1 MNFNLGSNNQVYG
14 RKDGDFHQIVQ
25 LTDSL
30 IKIGKYLRIRQH
42 PIKGRIIGDTTN
54 PDIFISQNL
63 LVYELPRNSFL
74 KNHIDS
80 IKSEDDNYLAIG
92 EDNSEKVYYIKNA
105 ESILPIDVEIV
116 SHRSK
121 IIKRQRLR
129 PEFLAQYKKRLNPDT
144 FQETQGSSQLDQN
157 DFELTEANKELT
169 TKCVHELVR
178 GLDSM
183 EFLPMDSPG
192 LARVFHQFG
201 VNLRYLG

>member
-1 MNFNLGSNNQVYG
+1 MGSHNQVYG
-14 RKDGDFHQIVQ
+14 RKDGDFHQIAQ
-25 LTDSL
+25 LGDSL
-30 IKIGKYLRIRQH
+30 MKIGKYLRIRQH
-42 PIKGRIIGDTTN
+42 PIKGRIIGDLTN
-54 PDIFISQNL
+54 PDIFTSQNL
-63 LVYELPRNSFL
+63 LVYRIPKSSLLDFQNENPKQFGYQ
-74 KNHIDS
+74 DS
-80 IKSEDDNYLAIG
+80 NDRADDIF
-92 EDNSEKVYYIKNA
+92 YIKNA
-105 ESILPIDVEIV
+105 ESILPIDVEVV

-129 PEFLAQYKKRLNPDT
+129 PEFLAQYKKKLNPDT
-144 FQETQGSSQLDQN
+144 FQENQGSTQLDQN

-169 TKCVHELVR
+169 SKCVQELVK